1 MNESFLKTIDLLE
14 SCISRMAQNSF
25 IVKGWTITLTGVILA
40 LVPETLD
47 VRLICIIC
55 LMLIISFWIVD
66 ALYLKNERKFRNK
79 YEKLIKNP
87 DKEEYWFDL
96 NIRDSTDDCKTKLIC
111 TMFSLSVWPIYIPL
125 LLASAILFVNQY
137 THWFG

>member
-55 LMLIISFWIVD
+55 SMLIISFWIVD

-111 TMFSLSVWPIYIPL
+111 TMFSLSVWPI
-125 LLASAILFVNQY
+125 
-137 THWFG
+137 